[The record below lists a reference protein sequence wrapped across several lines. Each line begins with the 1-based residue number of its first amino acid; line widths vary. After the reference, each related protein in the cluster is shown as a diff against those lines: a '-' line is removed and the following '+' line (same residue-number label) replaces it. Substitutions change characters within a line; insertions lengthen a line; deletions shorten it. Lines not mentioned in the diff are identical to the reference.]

1 MIEYTYLCTENIKV
15 TSIMGLNI
23 KRVFTE
29 RGLKVKDIADKM
41 GITAIGLSQ
50 HINGKPSVK
59 VLENIA
65 EAIGCDVIDFF
76 DPKEKVT
83 PTMKVQFTCPC
94 CGKVYDIEIREHPQ
108 QPKAQEEAG
117 Q

>member
-1 MIEYTYLCTENIKV
+1 
-15 TSIMGLNI
+15 MGLNI

-29 RGLKVKDIADKM
+29 RKLKVKDVAKKM
-41 GITAIGLSQ
+41 GITPIGLSQ

-76 DPKEKVT
+76 EPKEKT
-83 PTMKVQFTCPC
+83 EPAMKVQFTCPH
-94 CGKVYDIEIREHPQ
+94 CGKVYDIEIRERQ
-108 QPKAQEEAG
+108 
-117 Q
+117 

>member
-1 MIEYTYLCTENIKV
+1 
-15 TSIMGLNI
+15 MGLNI

-29 RGLKVKDIADKM
+29 RNLKVKDVAEKM

-76 DPKEKVT
+76 EPKEKT
-83 PTMKVQFTCPC
+83 EPSMKVQFTCPC
-94 CGKVYDIEIREHPQ
+94 CGKMYDIEIREHPQ
-108 QPKAQEEAG
+108 QPKEQQEGE
-117 Q
+117 